1 MITHRNILKDLG
13 RLIFWFP
20 LRWFVNLAPFPFVY
34 RMGGILGY
42 ADYLFSGPNRINK
55 MVENISR
62 AFRDD
67 PTELRKTIINNL
79 KTHCRNV
86 LEFIKY
92 PQLRPDNL
100 SDLLSFEGLGF
111 LDRELAKGKGV
122 MLATG
127 HFGAKQLLQ
136 VGLGCRGY
144 KVSQVH
150 YHMSRSELTFIQKYV
165 SQKQRIKIEEGI
177 PAKFIPANS
186 FLRRAYSSLKQNQ
199 VLIIAADGVGL
210 PEHMKKGYSPF
221 SFLGKRMLFPI
232 NVASLATRTGA
243 SIVPAFVI
251 REGVRHKLVI
261 EPAIRVDSRSIEEIV
276 GDFVEILEKYVQRYP
291 HLWEFW
297 EEFDEGNLIAASVK
311 QV

>member
-1 MITHRNILKDLG
+1 MIAHRNILKDLG
-13 RLIFWFP
+13 RVIFWFP
-20 LRWFVNLAPFPFVY
+20 LRWFVNLAPFSFVY
-34 RMGGILGY
+34 RIGGILGY
-42 ADYLFSGPNRINK
+42 VDYLFSGPKRRDK
-55 MVENISR
+55 MAKNISR
-62 AFRDD
+62 VFSGDPKQFR
-67 PTELRKTIINNL
+67 KIIINNL

-92 PQLRPDNL
+92 SQLRQDNL
-100 SDLLSFEGLGF
+100 SDLLSFEGLDF

-122 MLATG
+122 VLATG

-136 VGLGCRGY
+136 LGLGYRGY

-150 YHMSRSELTFIQKYV
+150 YHMSRDELTFIQKKV
-165 SQKQRIKIEEGI
+165 SQRQRIKIEEKI
-177 PAKFIPANS
+177 PVKFIGAS
-186 FLRRAYSSLKQNQ
+186 GFLRPAYTSLKQNQ

-221 SFLGKRMLFPI
+221 PFLGKRMLFPI
-232 NVASLATRTGA
+232 NVASLAIRTGA

-251 REGVRHKLVI
+251 REGIQHQLVI
-261 EPAIRVDSRSIEEIV
+261 EPAIEVGARSSEEIV

-297 EEFDEGNLIAASVK
+297 EEFDEDTLITSR
-311 QV
+311 